1 MRFTYTD
8 SMIDP
13 RFFRPL
19 AVAAEEAGYDSF
31 AVPDSICYPEVS
43 DSKYP
48 YTPDG
53 NREFLDDKPFIEP
66 LVLAAYLA
74 SATERLRFTTFVLKL
89 PMRHPVFMAKQAA
102 SLAVISN
109 NRFGFGVGVSPWPE
123 DFRVVDVP
131 WEGRGRR
138 MDECMEIVRGLT
150 RGGYYSYQGEF
161 YDVPSI
167 KITPVP
173 TEPLPLLVG
182 GHSKPALRRAARF
195 GDGWMHAGG
204 DPAELGDML
213 ARLHALRKEYGRDR
227 EPFEVHV
234 ISMDAFAPDGIKRLE
249 DLGVTD
255 VVVGFHNAYEKDQD
269 SQTLEEKLAA
279 LRGYADDVIA
289 KVR

>member
-1 MRFTYTD
+1 MRFSYTD

-31 AVPDSICYPEVS
+31 ALPDSICYPEVS

-53 NREFLDDKPFIEP
+53 NREFLDGKPFIEP
-66 LVLAAYLA
+66 LVLAGYLA

-102 SLAVISN
+102 SLAVITD

-123 DFRVVDVP
+123 DFQVVDVP

-138 MDECMEIVRGLT
+138 MDECMEIIRGLT
-150 RGGYYSYQGEF
+150 RGEFFSYQGEF
-161 YDVPSI
+161 FDVPSI
-167 KITPVP
+167 KITPAP
-173 TEPLPLLVG
+173 TQPLPLLVG
-182 GHSKPALRRAARF
+182 GHSKPALRRAARL

-213 ARLHALRKEYGRDR
+213 ARLQALRKEYGRER

-234 ISMDAFAPDGIKRLE
+234 ISMDAFTPDGVRRLE

-255 VVVGFHNAYEKDQD
+255 VIVGFRNAYAKDKD
-269 SQTLEEKLAA
+269 TQTLDEKLAA
-279 LRGYADDVIA
+279 LRAYAENVIA
-289 KVR
+289 KVG

>member
-31 AVPDSICYPEVS
+31 ALPDSICYPEVS

-66 LVLAAYLA
+66 LVLAGYLA
-74 SATERLRFTTFVLKL
+74 SATDRLRFTTFVLKL

-102 SLAVISN
+102 SLAVISD

-150 RGGYYSYQGEF
+150 RGGYFSFQGEF

-167 KITPVP
+167 KIAPVP

-182 GHSKPALRRAARF
+182 GHSAPALRRAARL

-213 ARLHALRKEYGRDR
+213 ARLQTLRKEYGRER

-234 ISMDAFAPDGIKRLE
+234 ISMDGFTVDGIRRLE
-249 DLGVTD
+249 DLGVSD
-255 VVVGFHNAYEKDQD
+255 VIVGFRNAYAKEQD

-279 LRGYADDVIA
+279 LRGYADSVIA

>member
-19 AVAAEEAGYDSF
+19 AIAAEEAGYDSF
-31 AVPDSICYPEVS
+31 ALPDSICYPEVS

-66 LVLAAYLA
+66 LVLTGYLA

-102 SLAVISN
+102 SLAVISG

-123 DFRVVDVP
+123 DFQVVDVP

-150 RGGYYSYQGEF
+150 RGGFYSFEGEF

-182 GHSKPALRRAARF
+182 GHSNPALRRAARL

-204 DPAELGDML
+204 DPAQLGDLL
-213 ARLHALRKEYGRDR
+213 ARLQALRKEYGRDR

-234 ISMDAFAPDGIKRLE
+234 ISMEAFAVDGIKRLE

-255 VVVGFHNAYEKDQD
+255 VIVGFRNAYAKEKDT
-269 SQTLEEKLAA
+269 QTLEEKLAA
-279 LRGYADDVIA
+279 LHGYADNVIA

>member
-89 PMRHPVFMAKQAA
+89 PMRHPVFMAKQEA

-109 NRFGFGVGVSPWPE
+109 NRFGFGVGVSPWP
-123 DFRVVDVP
+123 DAYRVVDVP
-131 WEGRGRR
+131 WERRGKR
-138 MDECMEIVRGLT
+138 MDEAIEIIGNGALPNGEPYDPDDYIRDYDEFLVEVR
-150 RGGYYSYQGEF
+150 
-161 YDVPSI
+161 
-167 KITPVP
+167 K
-173 TEPLPLLVG
+173 
-182 GHSKPALRRAARF
+182 
-195 GDGWMHAGG
+195 
-204 DPAELGDML
+204 
-213 ARLHALRKEYGRDR
+213 
-227 EPFEVHV
+227 
-234 ISMDAFAPDGIKRLE
+234 
-249 DLGVTD
+249 
-255 VVVGFHNAYEKDQD
+255 
-269 SQTLEEKLAA
+269 
-279 LRGYADDVIA
+279 
-289 KVR
+289 

>member
-1 MRFTYTD
+1 
-8 SMIDP
+8 
-13 RFFRPL
+13 
-19 AVAAEEAGYDSF
+19 
-31 AVPDSICYPEVS
+31 
-43 DSKYP
+43 
-48 YTPDG
+48 
-53 NREFLDDKPFIEP
+53 
-66 LVLAAYLA
+66 VLAAYLA

-234 ISMDAFAPDGIKRLE
+234 ISMNAFAVDGIKQLE

-255 VVVGFHNAYEKDQD
+255 VIVGFHNAYEKDSD
-269 SQTLEEKLAA
+269 RQTLEEKLAA
-279 LRGYADDVIA
+279 LRAYADNVIA